1 MEEYDKKRW
10 DCLVLS
16 PKLVFITNV
25 FPDISDFISAK
36 SPPMILVVDCK
47 SLLRLIV
54 DTDEGAETG
63 YDRSVH

>member
-1 MEEYDKKRW
+1 MEKGGIAW
-10 DCLVLS
+10 VLS
-16 PKLVFITNV
+16 PRLVSITDM

-36 SPPMILVVDCK
+36 SPPMILAVDCK

>member
-1 MEEYDKKRW
+1 M
-10 DCLVLS
+10 LH
-16 PKLVFITNV
+16 
-25 FPDISDFISAK
+25 DISDFISAK
-36 SPPMILVVDCK
+36 SPPMILAVDCK